1 MDMVSVSSS
10 VIAAVGYENSCMDIL
25 FRSGKLYR
33 CFSVPEDIY
42 KAFLAAPSKGRF
54 FNARIKNRYQPRY
67 IQQVR
72 PAPSKA
78 APPFHL

>member
-42 KAFLAAPSKGRF
+42 KAFLSAPSKGRF
-54 FNARIKNRYQPRY
+54 FNTRIKNRYQPRY

-72 PAPSKA
+72 PAPSKT